1 MAASPTPNRLKRLPL
16 TLARHE
22 NQAQCLPPMTRDEA
36 MAFLKSGWQATDD
49 TYVFLNEGENNLFVV
64 ARVDAQGEALDIRIR
79 VRDAFGLL
87 GLVGK
92 SQTLELEFGFLPLAD
107 ADFLL
112 KLFYEGNYMALRSL
126 HRGMK
131 VNS

>member
-1 MAASPTPNRLKRLPL
+1 
-16 TLARHE
+16 
-22 NQAQCLPPMTRDEA
+22 MTRDEA